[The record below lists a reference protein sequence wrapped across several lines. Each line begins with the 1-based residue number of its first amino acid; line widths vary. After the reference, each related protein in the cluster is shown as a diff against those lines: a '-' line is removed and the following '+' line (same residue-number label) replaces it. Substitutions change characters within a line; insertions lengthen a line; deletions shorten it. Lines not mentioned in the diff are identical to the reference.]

1 MFRRSH
7 GVAERMSTA
16 AQAVA
21 GYVDP
26 LTKDDRLRKRL
37 AEAITAGAAVRQ
49 QVRRQTGLRG
59 AIRLASDPVLVG
71 QIKEAAS
78 HLQAAQRRA
87 RRARSHKLRNAVLFA
102 GGAAA
107 VVAAVP
113 SLRHGVMS
121 KLGLSH
127 SDDIERISG
136 LDGQPEL

>member
-1 MFRRSH
+1 MFSRSH

-21 GYVDP
+21 DYVDP

-37 AEAITAGAAVRQ
+37 ADAITAGAAARQ
-49 QVRRQTGLRG
+49 HVRRQTGLRG
-59 AIRLASDPVLVG
+59 AIRLASDPVLVA
-71 QIKEAAS
+71 QIKEAAT
-78 HLQAAQRRA
+78 HLQAAQKRA
-87 RRARSHKLRNAVLFA
+87 RKAKSHKLRNAILFA

-127 SDDIERISG
+127 EDDIEPIAG
-136 LDGQPEL
+136 FDQPEL